1 MDNRKVKGGR
11 MSKDYTQ
18 PFYVGRNNQ
27 NFRGVSADGYLPAL
41 ELPETEPIIEHHIV
55 YHHIHS
61 NLSGKQAHS
70 IENNTN
76 QILALKKTLNTPI
89 GKKKRGRYL
98 D

>member
-1 MDNRKVKGGR
+1 
-11 MSKDYTQ
+11 MSEDYTQ

-27 NFRGVSADGYLPAL
+27 KFRGVSPDGYLPPL
-41 ELPETEPIIEHHIV
+41 EPKEEPAEPVEQHII

-76 QILALKKTLNTPI
+76 QILSLKKIFNDHL
-89 GKKKRGRYL
+89 GRYKRKYKYSNKKE
-98 D
+98 